1 MSERLG
7 NPEGGQKVGG
17 SKTEP
22 VSKDLDRLEPIHL
35 VHAHR
40 RTVGVSHD
48 HSFSDEGK

>member
-1 MSERLG
+1 MSERHG
-7 NPEGGQKVGG
+7 DPEGGQKVGG
-17 SKTEP
+17 SSTETL
-22 VSKDLDRLEPIHL
+22 SEDLDRLKPIYL